1 MEGRASSPVQPGEDA
16 RFSTKFSG
24 YFFTGFFLVVP

>member
-16 RFSTKFSG
+16 RLSMKFCC